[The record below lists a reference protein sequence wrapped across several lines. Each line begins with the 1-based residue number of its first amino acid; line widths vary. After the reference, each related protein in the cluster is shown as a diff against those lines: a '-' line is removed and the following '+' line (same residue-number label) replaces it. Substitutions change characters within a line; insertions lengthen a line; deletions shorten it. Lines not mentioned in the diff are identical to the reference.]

1 MTKSSVTT
9 ERRWVVKMRSA
20 EEMARSIRDMRS
32 WLVQDIHDAKALA
45 RGSSYDEDMVIADAE
60 VSEAEMVLS
69 YLDNKF
75 PDEM

>member
-1 MTKSSVTT
+1 M
-9 ERRWVVKMRSA
+9 VKMCSA

-60 VSEAEMVLS
+60 VEEAEMVLS
-69 YLDNKF
+69 YLDNNF
-75 PDEM
+75 QEEI